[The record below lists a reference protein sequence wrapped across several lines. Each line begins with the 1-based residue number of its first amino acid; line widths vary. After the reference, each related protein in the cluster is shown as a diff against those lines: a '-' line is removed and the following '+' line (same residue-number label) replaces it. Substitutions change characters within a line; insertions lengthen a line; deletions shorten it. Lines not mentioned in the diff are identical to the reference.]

1 MGDTGFEPVTSTVSR
16 KRATTAPIAR
26 VLSCGGVEVG
36 TGFEPVYTDLQSV
49 ASPLGQPTV
58 EAVDLDPASLRADD
72 EARTRDLN
80 LGKVALY
87 QLSYVRLQPPVSLR
101 CEGNHSRSAD
111 WHKLGAS
118 LARRTPRNP
127 RPLGLISDACTRG

>member
-1 MGDTGFEPVTSTVSR
+1 MEF
-16 KRATTAPIAR
+16 
-26 VLSCGGVEVG
+26 EVG

-58 EAVDLDPASLRADD
+58 VGWVRRDPLRADD

-87 QLSYVRLQPPVSLR
+87 QLSYVRLPSTAAFAAVQVRAEP
-101 CEGNHSRSAD
+101 
-111 WHKLGAS
+111 
-118 LARRTPRNP
+118 
-127 RPLGLISDACTRG
+127 